1 MPFQILLRVS
11 PFYLLWI
18 MLLGGVCSYSF
29 VSELSHFI
37 SFEYREHM
45 PGYLVSFSSIIK
57 TVLQGL
63 KLSFPSMELT
73 MP

>member
-1 MPFQILLRVS
+1 
-11 PFYLLWI
+11 

-29 VSELSHFI
+29 VSEFSHFI

-73 MP
+73 MPWGIQVLYHSQIYSGYW